1 MKEVASI
8 GIKFI
13 HIENLLD
20 QTCHSHCEIMPQLPL
35 TVDHSKTVVPCLL
48 LPSVEDD
55 EGVGVPCLG
64 EQGGR

>member
-1 MKEVASI
+1 MKLI
-8 GIKFI
+8 Y
-13 HIENLLD
+13 IENILH
-20 QTCHSHCEIMPQLPL
+20 QTCYSHCEIMPQLPL